1 MSNKLEDLL
10 QHGLIAINIGV
21 YDFAESLQI
30 QGMQVIHVNW
40 APPAG
45 GDPELIELLDQLL

>member
-1 MSNKLEDLL
+1 VSNKLEDLL
-10 QHGLIAINIGV
+10 QRGPIAINIGI

-30 QGMQVIHVNW
+30 QGIEVIHVNW

-45 GDPELIELLDQLL
+45 GDPEMIELLDKLL

>member
-10 QHGLIAINIGV
+10 QRGPIAINIGI

-30 QGMQVIHVNW
+30 QGIEVIHVNW

-45 GDPELIELLDQLL
+45 GDPEMIELLDKLL